1 MHVLT
6 VISLIVVSILY
17 IGLLIAHWKNKNNV
31 KINAAVQILQAVLW
45 IFIAVDNWADSRT
58 VMHIMYI
65 IIIVSSLT
73 AGIKGIQSLLKN
85 K

>member
-6 VISLIVVSILY
+6 TISLIVISILY
-17 IGLLIAHWKNKNNV
+17 IGLLIAHWKNRNNV

-45 IFIAVDNWADSRT
+45 IMIAVDNWADSRT
-58 VMHIMYI
+58 IMHVMYI
-65 IIIVSSLT
+65 IIIVSSFT
-73 AGIKGIQSLLKN
+73 AGIKGIQSLLKS